1 MDERKTEF
9 TVKMGKRIEF
19 RRKQLGLNQDELAHK
34 LGYKHKTSIS
44 KIEKGINEVS
54 QSMIPEIAKALDTTI
69 GYIMGWE
76 QQDSSIYYLSDT
88 EREIINLY
96 RKMNADGKTKVE
108 DYIKDIAENSRYRE
122 VAALSSSKVG

>member
-1 MDERKTEF
+1 MIIVDERKSEF

-19 RRKQLGLNQDELAHK
+19 RRKQLGMNQTELAHM

-69 GYIMGWE
+69 GYVMGWE
-76 QQDSSIYYLSDT
+76 SQDASSYRLSAE
-88 EREIINLY
+88 EREIVNLF
-96 RKMNADGKTKVE
+96 RKMNADGKSKVLE
-108 DYIKDIAENSRYRE
+108 YIHDIAENSRYRE
-122 VAALSSSKVG
+122 DTALSAG

>member
-1 MDERKTEF
+1 MDERKNEF

-19 RRKQLGLNQDELAHK
+19 RRKQLGMNQTELANK

-69 GYIMGWE
+69 GYVMGWD
-76 QQDSSIYYLSDT
+76 QQETSSYHLSAE
-88 EREIINLY
+88 EREIVNLY
-96 RKMNADGKTKVE
+96 RKMNDDGKAKILE
-108 DYIKDIAENSRYRE
+108 YAKDIAENSRYRD
-122 VAALSSSKVG
+122 VTALSAG

>member
-1 MDERKTEF
+1 MDERKSEF

-19 RRKQLGLNQDELAHK
+19 RRKQLDLTQDELAHK

-76 QQDSSIYYLSDT
+76 QQDSTSYHLT
-88 EREIINLY
+88 AAEKEIINLY
-96 RKMNADGKTKVE
+96 RKMNADGQEKVLE
-108 DYIKDIAENSRYRE
+108 YIKDIAENSRYLE
-122 VAALSSSKVG
+122 DTALSVG

>member
-1 MDERKTEF
+1 MDERKSEF

-19 RRKQLGLNQDELAHK
+19 RRKQLDLTQDELAHK

-76 QQDSSIYYLSDT
+76 QTDNSSYHLT
-88 EREIINLY
+88 AEEKEIINLY
-96 RKMNADGKTKVE
+96 RQADQNDKEV
-108 DYIKDIAENSRYRE
+108 IKHILKRYE
-122 VAALSSSKVG
+122 QDTALSVG